1 MMDSVLTIGHST
13 HEFDFFSELLL
24 AYEVT
29 TIADVR
35 SKPYS
40 RLCSQFNREALKAQ
54 LQKKQIAYVFLGKEL
69 GARPEDPNC
78 YIKGRVRYRK
88 LAETELFKE
97 GLQRVVAGSKSAR
110 IALLCAEREPL
121 LCHRGLL
128 IARELENVGVP
139 VSHIL
144 ADGRME
150 PHDQTVVRLLDL
162 WKMFGD
168 DLFRTR
174 EETVAD
180 AYARQEQRV
189 AYLDE
194 DMQEEAFA

>member
-1 MMDSVLTIGHST
+1 MTDSILTIGHST
-13 HEFDFFSELLL
+13 HQFDLFSELLL
-24 AYEVT
+24 AHGVT

-54 LQKKQIAYVFLGKEL
+54 LQKKQISYVFLGKEL

-78 YIKGRVRYRK
+78 YIKGKVRYRK

-97 GLQRVVAGSKSAR
+97 GLQRVIAGSKSAR
-110 IALLCAEREPL
+110 VALLCAEREPL

-128 IARELENVGVP
+128 IARELEMLDIP
-139 VSHIL
+139 VTHIL
-144 ADGRME
+144 ADGRIE

-162 WKMFGD
+162 WKMYGD
-168 DLFRTR
+168 DLFRTL
-174 EETVAD
+174 EETVED

-194 DMQEEAFA
+194 DMQEEVFT

>member
-1 MMDSVLTIGHST
+1 MMDSILTIGHST
-13 HEFDFFSELLL
+13 HEFDLFSELLS

-54 LQKKQIAYVFLGKEL
+54 LQKKQISYVFLGKEL

-128 IARELENVGVP
+128 IARELETLGVP

-144 ADGRME
+144 ADGRIE
-150 PHDQTVVRLLDL
+150 PHAQTVVRLLDL
-162 WKMFGD
+162 WKMYGD

-174 EETVAD
+174 EETVED

>member
-1 MMDSVLTIGHST
+1 MLDSVLTIGHST
-13 HEFDFFSELLL
+13 HEFDLFSELLF
-24 AYEVT
+24 AHEVT
-29 TIADVR
+29 AIADVR

-40 RLCSQFNREALKAQ
+40 RLYSQFNREALKAQ
-54 LQKKQIAYVFLGKEL
+54 LQKRQIAYVFLGKEL

-78 YIKGRVRYRK
+78 YINGRVQYRK

-97 GLQRVVAGSKSAR
+97 GLQRVVAGSRSSR

-121 LCHRGLL
+121 SCHRGLL
-128 IARELENVGVP
+128 IARELEMLDVP

-144 ADGRME
+144 ADGRIE
-150 PHDQTVVRLLDL
+150 THDQTIVRLLDL
-162 WKMFGD
+162 WKMYGD

-174 EETVAD
+174 EETLED
-180 AYARQEQRV
+180 AYKRREQRV

-194 DMQEEAFA
+194 DM